1 MNKVTT
7 VNLNGRAFQVEEQA
21 YEALRSYLDEAA
33 RLLADDPDFREIMAD
48 LEQAIGDKGSRYL
61 GAGRNVLSEA
71 QMKRILEE
79 MGPVETGEPAAS
91 GAPSGSASAGS
102 ASGPGSAAPRET
114 SGPKRLYLVKE
125 GEMIAGVC
133 NGLAAYFGIDPT
145 IVRLVF
151 VLLLFLSGGLIAI
164 AYLVL
169 MFVIPEAKTPEE
181 RAAAR
186 GLPFNAQEL
195 VEQAKRHYA
204 QMKDSHQRWRER
216 RRRDK
221 EREFWGRKEG
231 QRYEPPHA
239 RPFEQPQSGY
249 GARIAAGI
257 VLPLIGV
264 VSAVLTVACIV
275 AVASLLAT
283 GEILGWGLP
292 RDVPAWIAIAAVIVA
307 YAIVAA
313 PLRALRYASYEALG
327 PRRGWFVFWDGVLWL
342 VLVVLCWWVAVRY
355 VPGVGELFR
364 HLLHD
369 WRDLPF
375 ELAIGLV
382 G

>member
-7 VNLNGRAFQVEEQA
+7 VNLNCRAFQVEEQA

-48 LEQAIGDKGSRYL
+48 LEQAIGDKGARYL

-79 MGPVETGEPAAS
+79 MGPVETGEPAAG
-91 GAPSGSASAGS
+91 GAPSGGASAASADGPDSAS
-102 ASGPGSAAPRET
+102 PRET
-114 SGPKRLYLVKE
+114 SGPKRLYLVRE
-125 GEMIAGVC
+125 GEMIGGVC
-133 NGLAAYFGIDPT
+133 NGLAAYFGVDPT

-151 VLLLFLSGGLIAI
+151 VLLLFLSGGLVAI

-169 MFVIPEAKTPEE
+169 MFVIPEAKT
-181 RAAAR
+181 AR

-216 RRRDK
+216 RRREK
-221 EREFWGRKEG
+221 EREFWGRRER
-231 QRYEPPHA
+231 QRYEPPYS
-239 RPFEQPQSGY
+239 RPFDQPQSGY

-264 VSAVLTVACIV
+264 VSAALTVACIV

-283 GEILGWGLP
+283 GEILGWELP
-292 RDVPAWIAIAAVIVA
+292 LDVPAWVAIPAVFVA

-313 PLRALRYASYEALG
+313 PLRALRYASYDALG

-342 VLVVLCWWVAVRY
+342 ALVILALWIVARY
-355 VPGVGELFR
+355 VPGVSEFFQQLF
-364 HLLHD
+364 HD
-369 WRDLPF
+369 WRDIPF
-375 ELAIGLV
+375 NLAIGF

>member
-48 LEQAIGDKGSRYL
+48 LEQAIGDKGVRYL

-71 QMKRILEE
+71 QMKRILGE
-79 MGPVETGEPAAS
+79 MGPVETGEPAV
-91 GAPSGSASAGS
+91 GAGPSAGASADS
-102 ASGPGSAAPRET
+102 ASGPGTAAPRET

-133 NGLAAYFGIDPT
+133 NGLAAYFGVDPT

-151 VLLLFLSGGLIAI
+151 VLLLFLSGGLVAI

-169 MFVIPEAKTPEE
+169 MFIIPEAKTAEE

-216 RRRDK
+216 RRREK
-221 EREFWGRKEG
+221 EREFWGRRER
-231 QRYEPPHA
+231 QRYEPPHT
-239 RPFEQPQSGY
+239 RPFDQPQSGY

-275 AVASLLAT
+275 VAASLLAT
-283 GEILGWGLP
+283 GEILGSRLP
-292 RDVPAWIAIAAVIVA
+292 LDLPTWIAVLAVVVA

-342 VLVVLCWWVAVRY
+342 ALVILTWWIAARY
-355 VPGVGELFR
+355 LPGVSEFFQQLF
-364 HLLHD
+364 HD
-369 WRDLPF
+369 WRDIPF
-375 ELAIGLV
+375 NLAIGF

>member
-48 LEQAIGDKGSRYL
+48 LEQAIGDKGARCL
-61 GAGRNVLSEA
+61 GAGRNVLSEG

-91 GAPSGSASAGS
+91 GTQSAGASAGS
-102 ASGPGSAAPRET
+102 ASAAGSAAARET

-125 GEMIAGVC
+125 GEMIGGVC
-133 NGLAAYFGIDPT
+133 NGLAAYFGVDPT

-151 VLLLFLSGGLIAI
+151 VLLLFLSGGLVAI

-169 MFVIPEAKTPEE
+169 MFVIPEAKTAEE

-216 RRRDK
+216 RRREK
-221 EREFWGRKEG
+221 EREFWGRRER
-231 QRYEPPHA
+231 QRYEPPHT

-283 GEILGWGLP
+283 GEVLGWSLP
-292 RDVPAWIAIAAVIVA
+292 LDVPTWVAVLALVVA

-342 VLVVLCWWVAVRY
+342 ALVVLAWWIAARY
-355 VPGVGELFR
+355 VPGVSEFFQQLF
-364 HLLHD
+364 HD
-369 WRDLPF
+369 WRDIPF
-375 ELAIGLV
+375 NLAIGF

>member
-21 YEALRSYLDEAA
+21 FDALRAYLDEAA
-33 RLLADDPDFREIMAD
+33 RLLADDPDCREIMAD

-61 GAGRNVLSEA
+61 ISGRNVLGVAE
-71 QMKRILEE
+71 MNRILEE
-79 MGPVETGEPAAS
+79 MGPVETGEPAM
-91 GAPSGSASAGS
+91 GAATAAGAGSGSE
-102 ASGPGSAAPRET
+102 PAAPRET
-114 SGPKRLYLVKE
+114 SGPKRLYLVRE

-133 NGLAAYFGIDPT
+133 NGLAAYFGVDPT

-151 VLLLFLSGGLIAI
+151 VVLLFLSGGLIAI

-169 MFVIPEAKTPEE
+169 MFIIPIAKTPEE

-204 QMKDSHQRWRER
+204 DVKDSHQRWRDR
-216 RRRDK
+216 RKRDK
-221 EREFWGRKEG
+221 EREFWSRKDRHG
-231 QRYEPPHA
+231 YEPPHS
-239 RPFEQPQSGY
+239 RPFDQPQPGY
-249 GARIAAGI
+249 GARVAAGI

-264 VSAVLTVACIV
+264 ISAVLTVACLF
-275 AVASLLAT
+275 AVVSLLTT
-283 GEILGWGLP
+283 GEVLGWSLP
-292 RDVPAWIAIAAVIVA
+292 LGVPPWTAILVLIAV
-307 YAIVAA
+307 YAMVTV
-313 PLRALRYASYEALG
+313 PLRAVRYASYEAFG

-342 VLVVLCWWVAVRY
+342 ALVILAWCIAARY
-355 VPGVGELFR
+355 VPGVSEFFQDLF
-364 HLLHD
+364 HN
-369 WRDLPF
+369 WRDIPLD
-375 ELAIGLV
+375 LAIGPA